1 MALHPNVQPWVSVGG
16 AGTLGTVYATAS
28 FPNSYTTTSSGTYQY
43 TASASAT
50 MNDDI
55 TITRPGKNP
64 IKVAE
69 TLEIIL
75 ERLLIIEA
83 DFQKMEK
90 YPALKEAYDNYK
102 LIEALVS
109 GEDNEDA
116 V

>member
-1 MALHPNVQPWVSVGG
+1 MALTPNVKPWVTVGG
-16 AGTLGTVYATAS
+16 IGTLQNIVGTAS
-28 FPNSYTTTSSGTYQY
+28 FPNSYTTSSSGTYTY
-43 TASASAT
+43 ATTASASIT
-50 MNDDI
+50 DDI
-55 TITRPGKNP
+55 TITRPGKP
-64 IKVAE
+64 PMKVAE
-69 TLEIIL
+69 TLETIL